1 MKTAI
6 LLVAGWLCILAGA
19 AGLVLPLVPGIPLL
33 ITGIVLLS
41 RHHHWARRLLAR
53 VRKRF
58 PHFGNLGRGEPKR
71 QN

>member
-6 LLVAGWLCILAGA
+6 LLIAGWLCILAGA

-33 ITGIVLLS
+33 ITGAVLLS

-53 VRKRF
+53 VRKTF
-58 PHFGNLGRGEPKR
+58 PDFWHLGRSQAKR
-71 QN
+71 RS